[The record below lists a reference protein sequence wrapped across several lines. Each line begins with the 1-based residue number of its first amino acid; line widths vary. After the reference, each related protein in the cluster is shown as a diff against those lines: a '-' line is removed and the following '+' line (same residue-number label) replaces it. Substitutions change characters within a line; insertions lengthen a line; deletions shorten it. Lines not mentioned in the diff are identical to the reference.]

1 MFGELP
7 EFQEQDYF
15 DEHTTGVLFLPEHT
29 RQITWFACVYTNAYD
44 EEVFF
49 PNHVTDEASK
59 QELLDY
65 LKDEAVQYRDI
76 GVTTSDQ
83 IIALSTCENAVTDGR
98 ILLFGRLETG
108 EQQ

>member
-1 MFGELP
+1 
-7 EFQEQDYF
+7 
-15 DEHTTGVLFLPEHT
+15 
-29 RQITWFACVYTNAYD
+29 VYTNAYD